1 MHVVPDNITREK
13 CILLKAPRPLGLGP
27 DFSWVELSVELSVE
41 LGIEQLRGAA
51 LFPALLSALLNALPA
66 RRAPFI
72 QTLQERS
79 FYLQ

>member
-41 LGIEQLRGAA
+41 LGIE
-51 LFPALLSALLNALPA
+51 LLGTPS
-66 RRAPFI
+66 R
-72 QTLQERS
+72 QEWLATGS
-79 FYLQ
+79 HSN